1 MEVEKPFEPRHE
13 GRGNRCLVR
22 DARFD
27 LIGREQDLPAAADL
41 SQMTPSRMSAKSFSR
56 TVSQRRYHQTNRD
69 RERDKLAIGLKREAL
84 SRTCRRPQRTRA
96 LLDPRDARSNQ
107 GAPGTARRDSQ
118 WLLPLALLRRGMTVG
133 ARCPEAS
140 CNHRSMKSRV
150 IDCSSY
156 LNFESSGRCIREG
169 DERAHP
175 RLALPYSNNQKV
187 HIYTRSCY

>member
-1 MEVEKPFEPRHE
+1 MVAPADAFLAQEDGSMEVEKPPEPRHE
-13 GRGNRCLVR
+13 RRGNRCLVR

-118 WLLPLALLRRGMTVG
+118 WLLPLALLRRGMTGPVG

-140 CNHRSMKSRV
+140 WTLLGTSRLPAFSDSLRLVDRETNRCAVRRDFSMSM
-150 IDCSSY
+150 
-156 LNFESSGRCIREG
+156 SG
-169 DERAHP
+169 
-175 RLALPYSNNQKV
+175 
-187 HIYTRSCY
+187 